1 MKNKVYQNV
10 LIGMLTEEKYFLI
23 GRYHEEQLGDHSMTL
38 EVKSLMV
45 SSCSRNICSLHR
57 ASHKTFQQCHKI
69 PVKLTLSRHSSPGPL
84 SLLLTHTS
92 CKLNHVAFVVWLI
105 YCI

>member
-38 EVKSLMV
+38 EVKS
-45 SSCSRNICSLHR
+45 
-57 ASHKTFQQCHKI
+57 
-69 PVKLTLSRHSSPGPL
+69 
-84 SLLLTHTS
+84 
-92 CKLNHVAFVVWLI
+92 
-105 YCI
+105 